1 MKAVAALNKLADEVI
16 AKKPVTEYGQSHMAV
31 TKINAGIAVNNY
43 PRRAEICI
51 DRRYMPNETPESV
64 DAEIIAALEEV
75 KKTDPTFEYEFHN
88 HYEPDT
94 PVFVNDE
101 NSEIVKAID
110 ASCEAVCGRTPK
122 HFTKVGGC
130 DVAYIKK
137 AIGGDY
143 PWFGPGTDEIACAD
157 EKVSIEN
164 YLNCIMVYMATL
176 VKMMAD

>member
-1 MKAVAALNKLADEVI
+1 MKAVEALNHLADEVI
-16 AKKPVTEYGQSHMAV
+16 AKKPVTKFGQSHMAV

-64 DAEIIAALEEV
+64 DAEIIGALEEI
-75 KKTDPTFEYEFHN
+75 KKTDPTFTYEYHN

-101 NSEIVKAID
+101 NSDIVKAID
-110 ASCEAVCGRTPK
+110 ACCEDVTGRKPV

-143 PWFGPGTDEIACAD
+143 PWFGPGTFKIACAD
-157 EKVSIEN
+157 ERVSIEN
-164 YLNCIMVYMATL
+164 YLNCIKVYMATMVQML
-176 VKMMAD
+176 S

>member
-1 MKAVAALNKLADEVI
+1 M
-16 AKKPVTEYGQSHMAV
+16 
-31 TKINAGIAVNNY
+31 
-43 PRRAEICI
+43 
-51 DRRYMPNETPESV
+51 
-64 DAEIIAALEEV
+64 
-75 KKTDPTFEYEFHN
+75 
-88 HYEPDT
+88 
-94 PVFVNDE
+94 FVNDE

-164 YLNCIMVYMATL
+164 YLNCIMVYIDTL